1 MEEIRTLNRE
11 NLTGIEM
18 PEKAPAESPVSELK
32 KKIEM
37 LDVMGREILKADIDF
52 GIMQGKHKPSLLK
65 PGAEKIRIAFNL
77 IVESIDCI
85 KETIDMDRGFIDYT
99 YKCIITSESGKRLGI
114 CDGNAN
120 SFEEKYRYVFKPA
133 VKVPAR
139 KDIEILKIEGRGKWK
154 KYGSKWIW
162 MERAEN
168 KDVISLKNTIQKI
181 AQKRAFV
188 GAILMASGASEFF
201 SQDAS
206 VN

>member
-1 MEEIRTLNRE
+1 MEDNRTLKHD
-11 NLTGIEM
+11 NLTGNEM
-18 PEKAPAESPVSELK
+18 PEIVPAASVSELK
-32 KKIEM
+32 KKIEI
-37 LDVMGREILKADIDF
+37 LDLLGREILKADIDF
-52 GIMQGKHKPSLLK
+52 GVMQGKQKPSLLK

-85 KETIDMDRGFIDYT
+85 KETIDMEKGFIDYT
-99 YKCIITSESGKRLGI
+99 YKCIITSDSGKKLGI

-201 SQDAS
+201 SQDVS